1 MQDVNMDEKDYTIKK
16 LVFANK
22 TLREDL
28 AQEIERFNLL
38 QSKFRDLLIK
48 YNISSKENQ
57 KNQKSL
63 FEVTTGAHMHK
74 YENFLDEDGEF
85 YKKSVAT
92 QDPGD
97 AAELHGDDDDL
108 NDSLNKINKAD
119 ARGYGGKSH

>member
-1 MQDVNMDEKDYTIKK
+1 
-16 LVFANK
+16 
-22 TLREDL
+22 L

-38 QSKFRDLLIK
+38 QAKFRDLLIK
-48 YNISSKENQ
+48 YNIASKENV

-85 YKKSVAT
+85 HKKSMAT
-92 QDPGD
+92 EDPGD
-97 AAELHGDDDDL
+97 AAEMYGDDDGL

-119 ARGYGGKSH
+119 ARARGGRAH